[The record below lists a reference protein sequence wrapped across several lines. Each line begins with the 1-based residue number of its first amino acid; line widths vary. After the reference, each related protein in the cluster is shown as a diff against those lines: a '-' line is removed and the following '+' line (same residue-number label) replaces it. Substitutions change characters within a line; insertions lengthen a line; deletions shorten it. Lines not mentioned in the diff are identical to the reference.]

1 MGITNK
7 KTCEVSSLTDQESL
21 IKNVTRKVLEKLGSV
36 SESGG
41 TSAYES
47 VDEAVDAAV
56 KAQRAWQWDFLLEE
70 RIRIINNMRREL
82 LDDKIIEELSV
93 MAAEETGMGRVDDK
107 IIKKRLSIEKTPG
120 PEFFRVN
127 AITGDHGLALE
138 ELSPFGVIASIT
150 PSTNP
155 VASVFNNTICMISG
169 GNGVVFAPHPGAI
182 ASTRKAIEYV
192 CRALEKFGAPRG
204 LVVTLTK
211 PSMDNL
217 KLLMAHKNIRMISAT
232 GGPAVVK
239 AALSSGKPAIG
250 AGPGNPPV
258 LVDET
263 ANLRKAARDVMLGCT
278 FDNNLTCT
286 AEKELFVVNCVA
298 DELKKYML
306 EDGLVFELKHQED
319 IQKLTSVTLKDGAPD
334 KSMVGKNPQYILS
347 KIGIKIPENVRLIL
361 IETPENHPFVQEEML
376 MPILPMVRVAD
387 FREGLAASLRA
398 EHGYRHSALIH
409 STNINN
415 MSEMARVMETTIFTK
430 NAPSFASIGYGGD
443 CPTAFTIATTTG
455 QGPTTPLSF
464 CRTRRCVLF
473 GSFRIV

>member
-1 MGITNK
+1 LTN
-7 KTCEVSSLTDQESL
+7 QESL
-21 IKNVTRKVLEKLGSV
+21 IKDVTRKVLEKLGSV
-36 SESGG
+36 AEPDTGG
-41 TSAYES
+41 AYES
-47 VDEAVDAAV
+47 VDEAVETAV
-56 KAQRAWQWDFLLEE
+56 KAQCAWQWDFLLEE
-70 RIRIINNMRREL
+70 RIRIINNMRAEL
-82 LDDKIIEELSV
+82 LDGKIIEELSV
-93 MAAEETGMGRVDDK
+93 MAMEETGMGRVDDK

-169 GNGVVFAPHPGAI
+169 GNGVVFAPHPGAVS
-182 ASTRKAIEYV
+182 STRKAISYV
-192 CRALEKFGAPRG
+192 SRALEKFGAPRG

-211 PSMDNL
+211 PSMENL
-217 KLLMAHKNIRMISAT
+217 KLLMEHKGIRMISAT

-239 AALSSGKPAIG
+239 ATLSSGKPAVG

-263 ANLRKAARDVMLGCT
+263 ANLRKAARDVMLGCS
-278 FDNNLTCT
+278 FDNNLTCI

-298 DELKKYML
+298 DEFKKYML

-319 IQKLTSVTLKDGAPD
+319 IQKLMSVTLKDGVPD
-334 KSMVGKNPQYILS
+334 KSMVGKSPQYILS
-347 KIGIKIPENVRLIL
+347 KMGIKIPENVRLIL
-361 IETPENHPFVQEEML
+361 TETPENHPFVQEEML
-376 MPILPMVRVAD
+376 MPVLPMVRVAD
-387 FREGLAASLRA
+387 FKDGLAASLKA
-398 EHGYRHSALIH
+398 EHGYRHSAVIH
-409 STNINN
+409 STNINH
-415 MSEMARVMETTIFTK
+415 MSEMARAMETTIFTK